1 MSLSEQSVVINLPA
15 HGTVTQSLR
24 KLECLRSPTAK
35 PDRVYQRKL
44 VPCGTDG
51 RLLLSGFQSLMT
63 LTLTLEHT
71 AYRHGS
77 FIDLYLHTK
86 FH

>member
-1 MSLSEQSVVINLPA
+1 MAVN
-15 HGTVTQSLR
+15 QSLR

-63 LTLTLEHT
+63 LTLTLDHM
-71 AYRHGS
+71 AYRRGS
-77 FIDLYLHTK
+77 FIDLHLHTK
-86 FH
+86 FR